1 MTAVHLTRTYPVPP
15 ARVFRAWL
23 DPELLA
29 QWMRPSGMP
38 LSKAD
43 IDPRPGGHFNVY
55 DADNSGFEAT
65 FLEVDE
71 PAKLVLQWAF
81 VGPQRDKGGVADSL
95 LTVTF
100 EPAPGDATLLTLR
113 HERLDSLASL
123 MPHVAAQVENGWRV
137 VLDDLAEVSL

>member
-1 MTAVHLTRTYPVPP
+1 MTAVHLTRTYPAPP

-23 DPELLA
+23 DPDLLA
-29 QWMRPSGMP
+29 QWMRPNRVP

-43 IDPRPGGHFNVY
+43 IDPRPGGHFHIY

-65 FLEVDE
+65 ILEIDE
-71 PAKLVLQWAF
+71 PAKLVFRWAF

-100 EPAPGDATLLTLR
+100 EPAPGDATLLTLV
-113 HERLDSLASL
+113 HERLDSLAAT
-123 MPHVAAQVENGWRV
+123 MPQVAARVEDGWRTA
-137 VLDDLAEVSL
+137 LDNLAGVAL